1 MENLFD
7 DKEYYALIKDILN
20 DDNFKKL
27 NNIEHH
33 GTTRFEHSMRVS
45 YYSYLAS
52 KKFKLHD
59 KEVVPMALGRKY
71 IFKQ

>member
-45 YYSYLAS
+45 Y
-52 KKFKLHD
+52 
-59 KEVVPMALGRKY
+59 
-71 IFKQ
+71 